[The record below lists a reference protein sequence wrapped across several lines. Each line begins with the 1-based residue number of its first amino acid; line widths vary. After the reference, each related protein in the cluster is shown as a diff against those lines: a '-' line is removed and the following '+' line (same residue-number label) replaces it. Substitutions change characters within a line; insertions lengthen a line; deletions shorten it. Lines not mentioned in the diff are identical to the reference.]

1 MEFKIGVLWP
11 GNVDDREYKLPEDV
25 RVIHNVR
32 VDEVWRY
39 CKQLVEE
46 GAKILV
52 GTPSMGPELNRCSSV
67 PVALAYASY
76 IDILE
81 TLHEAEKQF
90 YPRCRRVALLFH
102 ASNPIQ
108 LDRTQAFTR
117 FDVDYYHYDNAH
129 PLEDIFQEVERAGHQ
144 LVIGGPTSTAL
155 ARQRGFDIFPLR
167 YRSQSLVSGIQK
179 AREILELI
187 HAEQYQLERL
197 RTVLNIIPDGI
208 LVTDKSGDLSLCN
221 AQMAEYLGASRDEL
235 VGQPVT
241 ELLKDSSWRA
251 VYEQGR
257 AQTHLLVK
265 HQGRSYFSTRR
276 PVVENGQ
283 PVGAVGIMQEANKIQ
298 AMERKYRY
306 IQNLG
311 LTAKYHFSDIVG
323 ESAAIQEAIT
333 RARRY
338 ARFDT
343 TVLIE
348 GETGTGKEIFAQ
360 SIHNESSR
368 KSGPFV
374 AVNCAAIAENLL
386 ESELMGYEEGAFTG
400 AKRGGKVGL
409 FEQAH
414 NGTLFLDEINQM
426 PLSLQPK
433 LLRVIQERVLTRV
446 GGVSAIPINV
456 RIIAAANEN
465 LASMITAGTF
475 RSDLYYRLNIL
486 TLRLPPLRERPEDI
500 LPLIGY
506 FLEHYQRNTLSVS
519 VDAGEVY
526 RQVAGYSWPGNVR
539 ELQNYLERCSI
550 LGSAAVHRQ
559 FFPGFVSASRPE
571 QPEEREE
578 EGDVLRVKLSSLAE
592 MERQLVGQVVE
603 RCGGNKSRAA
613 LLLDVNRNTVN
624 KKLEERRQTPAE
636 K

>member
-1 MEFKIGVLWP
+1 MNCQIGVLWP
-11 GNVDDREYKLPEDV
+11 GNVDDREYKLPADV
-25 RVIHNVR
+25 FLIKNVR

-39 CKQLVEE
+39 SKQLVEK

-52 GTPSMGPELNRCSSV
+52 GTPSMGPELNRCSPV
-67 PVALAYASY
+67 PVALACASY

-81 TLHEAEKQF
+81 TLHQAEKQF
-90 YPRCRRVALLFH
+90 YPHYRRAALLFH
-102 ASNPIQ
+102 SSNPIQ

-117 FDVDYYHYDNAH
+117 FDVGYYHYDNDH
-129 PLEDIFQEVERAGHQ
+129 PLEDIFHEISLAKYS

-155 ARQRGFDIFPLR
+155 AQQKGYDTFPLR

-187 HAEQYQLERL
+187 QAEQYQLERL
-197 RTVLNIIPDGI
+197 RTVLNIIPEGI
-208 LVTDKSGDLSLCN
+208 LVTDKHGNLSLCN
-221 AQMAEYLGASRDEL
+221 AQMAEYLGAPPDQL

-241 ELLKDSSWRA
+241 SLLRDGSWRA
-251 VYEQGR
+251 VYQEGR

-265 HQGRSYFSTRR
+265 HQGRSYFCTRR
-276 PVVENGQ
+276 PVVENAQ
-283 PVGAVGIMQEANKIQ
+283 PAGAVGIMQEANKIQ

-306 IQNLG
+306 IQNMG
-311 LTAKYHFSDIVG
+311 LSAKYRFSDIVG
-323 ESAAIQEAIT
+323 ESAAMREAIT
-333 RARRY
+333 RAQRY

-348 GETGTGKEIFAQ
+348 GETGTGKEVFAQ

-400 AKRGGKVGL
+400 ARRGGKVGL

-465 LASMITAGTF
+465 LASMIAAGTF

-500 LPLIGY
+500 MPLIRY
-506 FLEHYQRNTLSVS
+506 FLEHYSHNTLSVS
-519 VDAGEVY
+519 VDPEEVY
-526 RQVAGYSWPGNVR
+526 RQVAGYLWPGNVR

-550 LGSAAVHRQ
+550 LGTATLNRQ
-559 FFPGFVSASRPE
+559 FFPGFVASSDR
-571 QPEEREE
+571 REE
-578 EGDVLRVKLSSLAE
+578 TCPDGDTLRIPVSSLAQ
-592 MERQLVGQVVE
+592 MERELVRQMVE
-603 RCGGNKSRAA
+603 RCHGNKSRAA
-613 LLLDVNRNTVN
+613 LLLDINRNTVN
-624 KKLEERRQTPAE
+624 KKLEGPGP
-636 K
+636 

>member
-1 MEFKIGVLWP
+1 M
-11 GNVDDREYKLPEDV
+11 
-25 RVIHNVR
+25 
-32 VDEVWRY
+32 
-39 CKQLVEE
+39 
-46 GAKILV
+46 
-52 GTPSMGPELNRCSSV
+52 
-67 PVALAYASY
+67 
-76 IDILE
+76 
-81 TLHEAEKQF
+81 
-90 YPRCRRVALLFH
+90 
-102 ASNPIQ
+102 
-108 LDRTQAFTR
+108 
-117 FDVDYYHYDNAH
+117 
-129 PLEDIFQEVERAGHQ
+129 
-144 LVIGGPTSTAL
+144 
-155 ARQRGFDIFPLR
+155 
-167 YRSQSLVSGIQK
+167 
-179 AREILELI
+179 
-187 HAEQYQLERL
+187 
-197 RTVLNIIPDGI
+197 
-208 LVTDKSGDLSLCN
+208 
-221 AQMAEYLGASRDEL
+221 
-235 VGQPVT
+235 
-241 ELLKDSSWRA
+241 
-251 VYEQGR
+251 
-257 AQTHLLVK
+257 
-265 HQGRSYFSTRR
+265 
-276 PVVENGQ
+276 
-283 PVGAVGIMQEANKIQ
+283 
-298 AMERKYRY
+298 
-306 IQNLG
+306 
-311 LTAKYHFSDIVG
+311 
-323 ESAAIQEAIT
+323 
-333 RARRY
+333 
-338 ARFDT
+338 
-343 TVLIE
+343 
-348 GETGTGKEIFAQ
+348 
-360 SIHNESSR
+360 
-368 KSGPFV
+368 

-500 LPLIGY
+500 LPLISY
-506 FLEHYQRNTLSVS
+506 FLEHYRRNTLSVS

-559 FFPGFVSASRPE
+559 FFPGFVSSSSPE